1 MRKDG
6 NNQKSMFSR
15 RAFLKASSVTLAAG
29 AAGQFLPAGSRKS
42 KAMAQTGGPVSPDT
56 SKFNFCGVCS
66 ANCAMI
72 AEIENGRAVNLIGNP
87 DDQIAQGKLCV
98 KGYAALKN
106 LYDPD
111 RLKYP
116 MKRTNPK
123 KGPGED
129 PGWVK
134 ISWDEAYEL
143 TGEKFNEAREKHGP
157 ESIAIFSRP
166 HDWLIRLSRA
176 IGTPNLIRHHNT
188 CYSTHQA
195 LWMACAGRGNRPW
208 MHDVANSK
216 YILSFG
222 WDLPGKA
229 KNMSARD
236 YVTALT
242 NGAKA
247 VVVDPRLSITASM
260 ADEWIP
266 IKPGTDLAF
275 MLAMINII
283 VNEELYDKEFVG
295 KYTQGIDQLK
305 AAVQDYT
312 PAWAEGITEVSA
324 GTITRIAREF
334 ASVKPASIPSH
345 KRDAGGP
352 NYTNSWRASFAM
364 IILNALV
371 GSIDREG
378 GVIFE
383 RTPSMVSFDSLF
395 PPPEF
400 PAMRK
405 ERIDGFEKH
414 GIMGP
419 IGRGDFS
426 TITDAILTEQPY
438 PIKAALFRKHNVLAF
453 PDAVKFTEA
462 LQKLDFIAVLD
473 IMPTEI
479 VQMADVVLPEP
490 YFLETAG
497 MGNRNYFAF
506 YPQIALRQPIID
518 PRYDTKGFG
527 AIVEGIA
534 KAMGLEKYFEGVSGG
549 KLRQEQLKALG
560 TSWEDLNKSPNG
572 MWADKKPF
580 KPTEKFRTKSEKLEL
595 YSTALEEAGYDPLPY
610 WQPRRETPSDTYPF
624 NYIISR
630 PPMHRMTE
638 NQNNPLILE
647 TYPENKVIM
656 NTSAAHNLGIRH
668 GDEVF
673 VESRAGRISLKAE
686 LTNGIRPDCVC
697 VYHGFGHWSKDLSL
711 AYQRG
716 ANDGDL
722 IPRMNIKEMVDLNDP
737 GAGAAMQDFGVRVYK
752 A

>member
-1 MRKDG
+1 MEEGG
-6 NNQKSMFSR
+6 NSKKSVFSR
-15 RAFLKASSVTLAAG
+15 RNFLKASSVTLAAG
-29 AAGQFLPAGSRKS
+29 AAGQFLPAGNKGTRK
-42 KAMAQTGGPVSPDT
+42 ALAQQAKPDAAT
-56 SKFNFCGVCS
+56 QKFNFCGVCS
-66 ANCAMI
+66 ANCGMVAH
-72 AEIENGRAVNLIGNP
+72 IEDGRAIKLTGNP

-111 RLKYP
+111 RLKHP

-134 ISWDEAYEL
+134 ISWDEAFKL
-143 TGEKFNEAREKHGP
+143 TGQKFKEAKEKHGP

-166 HDWLIRLSRA
+166 HDWIHRLAKA

-195 LWMACAGRGNRPW
+195 IWRACAGQGNRPW
-208 MHDVANSK
+208 MHDLANAK

-229 KNMSARD
+229 KNMAAQG
-236 YVTALT
+236 YVKAMS

-247 VVVDPRLSITASM
+247 VVIDPRLSITASM

-283 VNEELYDKEFVG
+283 VTEELYDKEFVG
-295 KYTQGIDQLK
+295 KYTQGLDQLK
-305 AAVQDYT
+305 GAVEDYT

-352 NYTNSWRASFAM
+352 NYTNSWRACFAM
-364 IILNALV
+364 FILNALV

-395 PPPEF
+395 PAPEF
-400 PAMRK
+400 PAMSK

-426 TITDAILTEQPY
+426 TITDAILTEKPY
-438 PIKAALFRKHNVLAF
+438 PLKAALFRKHNVLAF
-453 PDAVKFTEA
+453 PDAVKFAEA

-473 IMPTEI
+473 IFPTEI

-497 MGNRNYFAF
+497 MGNRIYHAF

-518 PRYDTKGFG
+518 PLYDTKGFG
-527 AIVEGIA
+527 AIIEGIA

-580 KPTEKFRTKSEKLEL
+580 KPTEKFKTKSEKLEI

-610 WQPRRETPSDTYPF
+610 WQPRRETTSDNYPF
-624 NYIISR
+624 NYIITR

-638 NQNNPLILE
+638 SQNNALALQ
-647 TYPENKVIM
+647 TYPVNTAIM
-656 NTSAAHNLGIRH
+656 NTGAAHNLGIRH

-673 VESRAGRISLKAE
+673 VESRAGRIKLKAE

-697 VYHGFGHWSKDLSL
+697 VMHGFGHWSKDLSL

-722 IPRMNIKEMVDLNDP
+722 IPRINIKEMVALKDP